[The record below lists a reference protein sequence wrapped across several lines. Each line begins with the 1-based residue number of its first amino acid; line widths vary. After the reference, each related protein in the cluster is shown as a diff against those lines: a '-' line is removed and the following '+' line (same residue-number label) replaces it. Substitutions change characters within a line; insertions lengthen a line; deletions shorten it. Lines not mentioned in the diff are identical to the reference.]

1 MLVFFSA
8 VIVSAAIA
16 WVGLGIIRELAAA
29 RDARARDRVA
39 QLLLVF
45 APGLAAAAE
54 DSRALLIWQ
63 PLAAMA
69 RQMFP
74 ADFDALDRASGARFP
89 FSPEQI
95 EAAHA
100 RWSADWLGW
109 EGTHDTEYKLK
120 AAALEAELSASGPSA
135 LGKARL
141 DAVER
146 EKLDKYQRRY
156 EEYARVS
163 RALRALTSSA
173 KPG

>member
-1 MLVFFSA
+1 MVLLSA
-8 VIVSAAIA
+8 VIVAAVIA
-16 WVGLGIIRELAAA
+16 WTGLGIVRELAAA
-29 RDARARDRVA
+29 REARARDRTL
-39 QLLLVF
+39 QLLSLF

-54 DSRALLIWQ
+54 DSRALLVWQ
-63 PLAAMA
+63 PLAATA
-69 RQMFP
+69 RKMFP
-74 ADFDALDRASGARFP
+74 PDFDALDQAAGGRFP
-89 FSPEQI
+89 FSVEQI

-109 EGTHDTEYKLK
+109 EGTHDTEFKLK
-120 AAALEAELSASGPSA
+120 AAAIEAEIASSGASA
-135 LGKARL
+135 LGRARL

-163 RALRALTSSA
+163 RALRALAGSA